1 MPVDFSGNRREIAI
15 SHYFPLWFGAK
26 RLGAEDSCSWPG
38 VLDEN
43 CASRK
48 RFPSHHRDIE
58 IMIDPIPKRLNQN
71 LALFDATDV
80 MFHFDPKA

>member
-1 MPVDFSGNRREIAI
+1 
-15 SHYFPLWFGAK
+15 
-26 RLGAEDSCSWPG
+26 

-71 LALFDATDV
+71 LVLFDATDV

>member
-1 MPVDFSGNRREIAI
+1 VQAASG
-15 SHYFPLWFGAK
+15 F
-26 RLGAEDSCSWPG
+26 
-38 VLDEN
+38 
-43 CASRK
+43 
-48 RFPSHHRDIE
+48 HHIIE